1 MTLNEIKLSYIKTLS
16 DLYPDSEIL
25 SILQIL
31 CEDLLHWSRTDF
43 FIRDRDE
50 LNHLQEEILKNAL
63 FELLQSKP
71 VQHITGIAHF
81 MGHEFVV
88 DEHTLIPRQETEEL
102 VALIEKNH
110 ASQDI
115 EKIIDIGTGTG
126 CIGICLGLA
135 FAKAELILIDVSEQA
150 LSMAKKNAARMDRE
164 QRTQFLQEDILSL
177 SKLPTADL
185 IVSNPPYV
193 RELEK
198 VEIHDNVL
206 KYEPATAL
214 FVPDNDALKF
224 YRKIMQLAQ
233 ESLKPNGFL
242 YFEIN
247 QYLNEEIKILANSLN
262 FNCETYRDLN
272 GNWRMMKC
280 WRKAV

>member
-1 MTLNEIKLSYIKTLS
+1 MTLNETKLLYVKTLS
-16 DLYPDSEIL
+16 EIYPESEIL
-25 SILQIL
+25 SILQLL
-31 CEDLLHWSRTDF
+31 CEDLLHWSRSDF
-43 FIRDRDE
+43 FIRDRDD

-63 FELLQSKP
+63 YELLQSKP
-71 VQHITGIAHF
+71 VQHITGTAHF
-81 MGHEFVV
+81 MGHEFLVN
-88 DEHTLIPRQETEEL
+88 EHTLIPRQETEEL
-102 VALIEKNH
+102 VALIENNH
-110 ASQDI
+110 KGQDI
-115 EKIIDIGTGTG
+115 NKIIDIGTGTG

-135 FAKAELILIDVSEQA
+135 FAKAELLLIDVSERA
-150 LSMAKKNAARMDRE
+150 LSVAKKNAARLDRE

-177 SKLPTADL
+177 SKLPMADL

-198 VEIHDNVL
+198 LEIHDNVL
-206 KYEPATAL
+206 KFEPSMAL

-224 YRKIMQLAQ
+224 YGKIMELAQ
-233 ESLKPNGFL
+233 ESLKPKGFL

-247 QYLNEEIKILANSLN
+247 QYLNEEIIALADSLN

-280 WRKAV
+280 WRKAI